1 MDDKFAALTLDEWTT
16 LRRIAEGIRN
26 PRALGALHVA
36 RLQKRGLVTQTP
48 MGLTLSDAGQSCL
61 ESGAA
66 EEGVPKTPSQRSL

>member
-1 MDDKFAALTLDEWTT
+1 MDDKFPALTLDEWTT

-36 RLQKRGLVTQTP
+36 RLQKRGLVNQTR

-66 EEGVPKTPSQRSL
+66 DEASKPN

>member
-1 MDDKFAALTLDEWTT
+1 MDDKFAVLTLDEWTT

-36 RLQKRGLVTQTP
+36 RLQKRGLVIQTR
-48 MGLTLSDAGQSCL
+48 MGLRLSDAGQSCL

-66 EEGVPKTPSQRSL
+66 DEPSN